1 MLLYTLEVHAEFAT
15 LHVRDLPRATDIAIA
30 RAICDRLPMFVRV
43 LRIDLRSVVGL
54 DATVRDGL
62 TALARDWRRER
73 LGHVTFAG
81 APLDDEP
88 IIAEP
93 RHVTTSTA
101 APIQAALMAT
111 FL

>member
-1 MLLYTLEVHAEFAT
+1 MRNTPRCTFVICR
-15 LHVRDLPRATDIAIA
+15 VRLTS
-30 RAICDRLPMFVRV
+30 RLRVPIFVRV
-43 LRIDLRSVVGL
+43 LRIDLRSVAGL

-88 IIAEP
+88 IITEP
-93 RHVTTSTA
+93 RHVR
-101 APIQAALMAT
+101 APTVAPTQASLMAT

>member
-15 LHVRDLPRATDIAIA
+15 LCVRQLPRATDIAIA

-43 LRIDLRSVVGL
+43 LRIDLRSVAEL

-88 IIAEP
+88 IIAQP
-93 RHVTTSTA
+93 RHVRASTA
-101 APIQAALMAT
+101 APTQAALMAT

>member
-1 MLLYTLEVHAEFAT
+1 MLLYTLEVYAEHAT
-15 LHVRDLPRATDIAIA
+15 LYVRDLPRATDIAIA
-30 RAICDRLPMFVRV
+30 RAICDRLPIFVRV
-43 LRIDLRSVVGL
+43 LRIDLRSVAGL

-88 IIAEP
+88 IITEP
-93 RHVTTSTA
+93 RHVR
-101 APIQAALMAT
+101 APTVAPTQASLMAT

>member
-15 LHVRDLPRATDIAIA
+15 LYVRDLPRATDIAIA

-43 LRIDLRSVVGL
+43 LRIDLRSVTGL
-54 DATVRDGL
+54 DASVRDGL

-88 IIAEP
+88 ITAEP
-93 RHVTTSTA
+93 RHVTPSTV
-101 APIQAALMAT
+101 APTQAALMAT